1 VAQTVGKSGLE
12 LLIFV
17 VPEASERGLSE
28 FQRHFGAKS
37 VDRRLAWRP
46 NTSTPRT
53 EGPGGLADR
62 EGSTMTKSKVMVW
75 LLIAL
80 GVVSGVAGAIILAVA
95 QRIWATPRKELL
107 ALDIDRGDYA
117 AVMVYRGVPL
127 LLLSVLI
134 LASTSI
140 VVAAKK
146 A

>member
-1 VAQTVGKSGLE
+1 
-12 LLIFV
+12 
-17 VPEASERGLSE
+17 
-28 FQRHFGAKS
+28 
-37 VDRRLAWRP
+37 
-46 NTSTPRT
+46 
-53 EGPGGLADR
+53 
-62 EGSTMTKSKVMVW
+62 MTKSKVMVW

-95 QRIWATPRKELL
+95 QRIWATPRTELL

>member
-1 VAQTVGKSGLE
+1 
-12 LLIFV
+12 
-17 VPEASERGLSE
+17 
-28 FQRHFGAKS
+28 
-37 VDRRLAWRP
+37 
-46 NTSTPRT
+46 
-53 EGPGGLADR
+53 
-62 EGSTMTKSKVMVW
+62 MVW

-95 QRIWATPRKELL
+95 HRIWATPRKVLL
-107 ALDIDRGDYA
+107 ARDIDREDHA
-117 AVMVYRGVPL
+117 AVLLFQGVPL